1 MHVPLHT
8 YVNKNGDDYMSE
20 NQTTSPLPTNTER
33 LRAHLTANGLAAE
46 LLSAW
51 EAGDPASAQA
61 RLFAA
66 LMKFYSPEQAD
77 NDKAK
82 AE

>member
-1 MHVPLHT
+1 MDENKITTAPL
-8 YVNKNGDDYMSE
+8 
-20 NQTTSPLPTNTER
+20 TNTAR

-51 EAGDPASAQA
+51 EASDPASAQA
-61 RLFAA
+61 RLLSA